1 MKKWRFWGQKWQFYQ
16 KNGQKWGLD
25 QKIDV
30 FGSKN
35 WKNDVFGVKNDN
47 FIEKMVKNDDFGV
60 KNGNFIKK
68 MVKNG
73 ILGVKNR
80 GFGGSKWPFW
90 LKNTQKYP
98 LFWPDYVVGTP
109 PLGPP
114 PQRKPHAPPGKCKN
128 CNFFL
133 GPAASFFGGFPD
145 CQKVVRRILG
155 GVRGGVP
162 PDYVV
167 SKPKMA
173 YF

>member
-1 MKKWRFWGQKWQFYQ
+1 MVKNEVWIKKLTFFGQKIEKMTFLGSKMTILSKKWSKMTILGQKM
-16 KNGQKWGLD
+16 
-25 QKIDV
+25 V
-30 FGSKN
+30 KN
-35 WKNDVFGVKNDN
+35 WKNDV
-47 FIEKMVKNDDFGV
+47 
-60 KNGNFIKK
+60 
-68 MVKNG
+68 
-73 ILGVKNR
+73 LGVKNR

-109 PLGPP
+109 PLDPP
-114 PQRKPHAPPGKCKN
+114 PQRKPHAPPRKCKKR
-128 CNFFL
+128 NFFL

-162 PDYVV
+162 PNYVV
-167 SKPKMA
+167 PKPKIA